1 MIVEQHHIAYT
12 NVVSKY
18 YQFVPE
24 EIDIAIK
31 DFQSILEKE
40 GYHPDGRM
48 LFTILSDPT
57 SEVMQAEIFL
67 PILESNFTISDE
79 EQQAYFRSC
88 FSVKPMVMTRLMDDF
103 EAASQVK
110 FWELMHYIRQNGLEQ
125 KTPVFVEY
133 KTSHM
138 GRRYVE
144 MSVGV

>member
-1 MIVEQHHIAYT
+1 MIVEHHHIAHT

-24 EIDIAIK
+24 EMELAIK
-31 DFQSILEKE
+31 DFQSILEKG

-48 LFTILSDPT
+48 LFTILSEPT
-57 SEVMQAEIFL
+57 SEIMQAEIFL
-67 PILESNFTISDE
+67 PIVENNFTKLDE
-79 EQQAYFRSC
+79 EQQANFHSY
-88 FSVKPMVMTRLMDDF
+88 FSVKPMIMTRIMDDF

-110 FWELMHYIRQNGLEQ
+110 FWELMNYIRRNGLEQ